1 MLSFNNSQYQLLQQ
15 TLITSACLSCNSS
28 LGCKM
33 LVWISVLSSLL
44 GLQPCIQGNIMLLVG
59 VPSQASQH
67 QMQMK
72 VIIHNKSCDYA
83 GNPCVS
89 DPSTTRIMEIQY

>member
-1 MLSFNNSQYQLLQQ
+1 
-15 TLITSACLSCNSS
+15 
-28 LGCKM
+28 
-33 LVWISVLSSLL
+33 
-44 GLQPCIQGNIMLLVG
+44 MLLDG